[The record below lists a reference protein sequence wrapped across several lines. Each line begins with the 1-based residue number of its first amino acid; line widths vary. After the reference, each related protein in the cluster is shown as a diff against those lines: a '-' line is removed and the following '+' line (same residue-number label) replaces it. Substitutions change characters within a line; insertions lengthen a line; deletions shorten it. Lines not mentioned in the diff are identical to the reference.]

1 MDYQKLKK
9 RVIGIITD
17 PMHEWRAIVSEP
29 DDIASLYWNYIVPL
43 AAVPAVGMFIGL
55 GVVGVPFVG
64 RFGILTSL
72 GTAIVVFVQGLV
84 APIVAAV
91 VIEQL
96 APKFKSSGSTIDAL
110 KLVAYASTP
119 MWVGGA
125 INVLLYLAVLLIVPA
140 LYAVYLFYLG
150 LTPIMKTPAD
160 NVVPFM
166 VVSAITLV
174 VVNIA
179 LRLLLWVFGLPAYG
193 F

>member
-1 MDYQKLKK
+1 MDYPKLKK

-29 DDIASLYWNYIVPL
+29 EDIASLYQSYIVPL
-43 AAVPAVGMFIGL
+43 AAIPAIAMFIGL

-72 GTAIVVFVQGLV
+72 GTAVLVFVRGLV
-84 APIVAAV
+84 APIVAAL

-96 APKFKSSGSTIDAL
+96 APKFKSSGSTVDAL

-125 INVLLYLAVLLIVPA
+125 IYVLLYLGALGIVPA
-140 LYAVYLFYLG
+140 LYAVYLFYIG

-166 VVSAITLV
+166 VVSAITLI

-179 LRLLLWVFGLPAYG
+179 LRLLLWVFGLPVYG
-193 F
+193 I